1 LKQENRKFLLISMPL
16 ILIFLSIF
24 IFIIIWSTI
33 STGGQHGQPGLNEF
47 FSETNLR
54 IDPYTK
60 FEITTISEEIISSN
74 NLGEEYLMIDF
85 WASWCPPCIKEGPI
99 LSEAYE
105 KWSERGI
112 NFVGVSLWDSEKNVL
127 SFKDR
132 FSINYPLA
140 LDTNGEIAINFGV
153 RALPEKFFID
163 NRGKILKKVIGPVN
177 ESQLNEILEELLSDK

>member
-85 WASWCPPCIKEGPI
+85 WASWCPPCIKEGSI
-99 LSEAYE
+99 LSEAYK

-112 NFVGVSLWDSEKNVL
+112 NFVGVSLWDSEKNAL

>member
-1 LKQENRKFLLISMPL
+1 MKQENRKFLLISMPL

-33 STGGQHGQPGLNEF
+33 STDGQHGQPGLNEF

-99 LSEAYE
+99 LSEAYK

-112 NFVGVSLWDSEKNVL
+112 NFVGVSLWDSEKNAL

>member
-1 LKQENRKFLLISMPL
+1 MKQENRKFLLISIPL

-33 STGGQHGQPGLNEF
+33 STGGKHGQPGLNEY

-74 NLGEEYLMIDF
+74 NIGGEYLMIDF
-85 WASWCPPCIKEGPI
+85 WASWCPPCIKEGPV

-105 KWSERGI
+105 KWSKKGI

-127 SFKDR
+127 LFKDR

-153 RALPEKFFID
+153 RALPEKIFI
-163 NRGKILKKVIGPVN
+163 NNKGEILKKIIGPVN
-177 ESQLNEILEELLSDK
+177 ESQLNEILEELILTK

>member
-1 LKQENRKFLLISMPL
+1 MKQENRKFLLISMPL

-47 FSETNLR
+47 FNETNLR

-74 NLGEEYLMIDF
+74 NLGEEFLMIDF
-85 WASWCPPCIKEGPI
+85 WASWCPPCIKEGPV

-105 KWSERGI
+105 KWSEKGI
-112 NFVGVSLWDSEKNVL
+112 NFVGISLWDSEKNAL

-132 FSINYPLA
+132 FSIKYPLA

-163 NRGKILKKVIGPVN
+163 NRGKILKKIIGPVN
-177 ESQLNEILEELLSDK
+177 ESQLNEILEELLLTK

>member
-1 LKQENRKFLLISMPL
+1 MKQENRKFLLISMPL

-85 WASWCPPCIKEGPI
+85 WASWCPPCIKEGPV

-112 NFVGVSLWDSEKNVL
+112 NFVGVSLWDSEKNTL